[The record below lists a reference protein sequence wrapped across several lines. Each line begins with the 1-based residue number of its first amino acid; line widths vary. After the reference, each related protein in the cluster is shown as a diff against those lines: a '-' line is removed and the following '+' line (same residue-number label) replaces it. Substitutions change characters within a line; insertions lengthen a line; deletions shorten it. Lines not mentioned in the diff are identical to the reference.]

1 MSRWHLRVDRGHTG
15 VLWNALTA
23 SVVVLAGAL
32 LFMALEGW
40 SFEDAFY
47 FAAITGTTIGYGD
60 HPDFTKNTD
69 ASLVA
74 AAVYALV
81 SINCVGVLVGA
92 IGDIVNDL
100 LDDGVLNMSSVPT
113 SRHGLL
119 AQAHN
124 HQVEHKAR
132 QDISG
137 SGASWQGQGQG
148 QGHAPGDGAAGHE
161 GTGRETGRRA
171 GRGGGTEEEERSE
184 EEGVKATAK

>member
-40 SFEDAFY
+40 SFDDAFY

-119 AQAHN
+119 AQARN
-124 HQVEHKAR
+124 HRGKHKAR

-137 SGASWQGQGQG
+137 SGESWQGQGQG
-148 QGHAPGDGAAGHE
+148 QGQGPGDGAARHG
-161 GTGRETGRRA
+161 GTGRGTGRRA
-171 GRGGGTEEEERSE
+171 GRDGGGGKRS
-184 EEGVKATAK
+184 GRRRKG